1 MRSAEPWDTQWAAGL
16 ATQALMWLA
25 RNYPECAGSD
35 ALREHEDAAYG
46 AAMDG
51 DEEGYREALRAY
63 MGGGRDAA
71 LKIRRGAA
79 A

>member
-46 AAMDG
+46 AAMEKRKG
-51 DEEGYREALRAY
+51 TGKPSEPTW
-63 MGGGRDAA
+63 
-71 LKIRRGAA
+71 GAVGTRP
-79 A
+79 

>member
-51 DEEGYREALRAY
+51 ETRKGTGKPSEPTW
-63 MGGGRDAA
+63 
-71 LKIRRGAA
+71 GAVGTRP
-79 A
+79 